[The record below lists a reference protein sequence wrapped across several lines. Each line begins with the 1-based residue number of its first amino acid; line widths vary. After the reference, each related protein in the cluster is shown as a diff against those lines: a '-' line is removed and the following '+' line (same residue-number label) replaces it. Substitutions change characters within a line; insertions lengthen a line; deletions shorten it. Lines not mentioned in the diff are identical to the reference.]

1 MEDERKQIFPFSFF
15 FSFFTLEVNLTQN
28 YFGRSQM
35 QARYWFSNERAST
48 LPGGLLKTE
57 RSGRTP
63 SLDLTGTNN
72 SPGRAD
78 AAELEEYT

>member
-1 MEDERKQIFPFSFF
+1 
-15 FSFFTLEVNLTQN
+15 
-28 YFGRSQM
+28 M

-57 RSGRTP
+57 RAGRTP